1 MTWTST
7 TNVKNRKLEII
18 VNETGVSFDGEQNTM
33 VDFWGPQV
41 KKRTPPN
48 KLFVW
53 EAIKWMFI
61 IVLGIEL
68 FIQQLSQNRRGKMMG
83 TERFEVSRHT
93 ESTSAKAHPQ
103 HYNTSCLR
111 NYREANFNL

>member
-1 MTWTST
+1 MMRSKAREETWKST
-7 TNVKNRKLEII
+7 TNVENRKLKMI

-41 KKRTPPN
+41 KKPIPPN

-53 EAIKWMFI
+53 ESIKWMFI

-68 FIQQLSQNRRGKMMG
+68 FIQ
-83 TERFEVSRHT
+83 
-93 ESTSAKAHPQ
+93 
-103 HYNTSCLR
+103 
-111 NYREANFNL
+111 